1 MGAWLYEMGGFML
14 PFLIV
19 GAISIILSLTLIVT
33 IPNLGPPEEE
43 EEPLIQDPTDVQL
56 RYLNLGSMRKLRHTI
71 LEISKLLPSPFA
83 NLLSRDSY
91 ASGVMPK
98 ATPSLH

>member
-56 RYLNLGSMRKLRHTI
+56 RYLCNSQV
-71 LEISKLLPSPFA
+71 E
-83 NLLSRDSY
+83 
-91 ASGVMPK
+91 
-98 ATPSLH
+98 